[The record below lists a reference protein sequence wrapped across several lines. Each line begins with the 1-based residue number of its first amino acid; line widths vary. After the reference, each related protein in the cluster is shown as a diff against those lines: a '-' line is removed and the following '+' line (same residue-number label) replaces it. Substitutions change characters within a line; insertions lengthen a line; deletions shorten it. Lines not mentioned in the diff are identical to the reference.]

1 MIDNFHVRE
10 DNSHASC
17 DKCSDVH
24 SDMSFSVLGEMRME
38 LGVPS
43 RQASVESRYP
53 DLD

>member
-10 DNSHASC
+10 ASSHASC
-17 DKCSDVH
+17 DKYVDVH
-24 SDMSFSVLGEMRME
+24 GVMGLSVLGEMRME

-53 DLD
+53 DPD